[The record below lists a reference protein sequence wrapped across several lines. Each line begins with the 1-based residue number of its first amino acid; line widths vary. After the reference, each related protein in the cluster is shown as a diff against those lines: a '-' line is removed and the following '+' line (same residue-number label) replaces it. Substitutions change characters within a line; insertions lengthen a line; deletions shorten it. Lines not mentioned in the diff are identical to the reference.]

1 MADPQ
6 VPIDV
11 DPDTGVWRTDG
22 LPMLYVPRH
31 FFMSNHAMIES
42 ALGEEAYA
50 RCLYQAG
57 YKAAYAWCAH
67 EAAVQGLTGMAVF
80 HHYMTRLSQRG
91 WGLFDGTG
99 IDGATG
105 HGRIVLRHSCFVLHF
120 GSNAGRK
127 LCYMC
132 AGWPSGAL
140 DWVAASAGKAER
152 VRAREILCA
161 GEGQKHCEFSVELV
175 PNAG

>member
-31 FFMSNHAMIES
+31 FFMTNHAMIES
-42 ALGEEAYA
+42 ALGLETYA

-57 YKAAYAWCAH
+57 YQAAYAWCAH
-67 EAAVQGLTGMAVF
+67 EAKVQGLSGMAVF
-80 HHYMTRLSQRG
+80 YHYMRRLSQRG
-91 WGLFDGTG
+91 LGLFD
-99 IDGATG
+99 ATG
-105 HGRIVLRHSCFVLHF
+105 VDESTGCGPVVLRHSCFVLHF
-120 GSNAGRK
+120 GTNARRK

-132 AGWPSGAL
+132 AGWPAGAL
-140 DWVAASAGKAER
+140 NWVATAAGKHSKVQATET
-152 VRAREILCA
+152 LCA
-161 GEGQKHCEFSVELV
+161 GEGHDHCEFLVE
-175 PNAG
+175 ATQST